1 VPNVAVEHFM
11 RAAADVGANDDIDTL
26 PFDSDDRFI
35 AENGRTVRA
44 NITPSMEN

>member
-1 VPNVAVEHFM
+1 VPNDALEHM

-35 AENGRTVRA
+35 AENTVERFGRTSRRR
-44 NITPSMEN
+44 